1 MTTYFV
7 YKYLTVLNKNT
18 APYINAVN
26 DHHHHQQQKQE
37 QHQSGDVKVSMSF
50 ASRKQMGVTMRKVKL
65 LLWHWERDILMPC
78 MRVTISGVG
87 LVLNGGGGYMH

>member
-1 MTTYFV
+1 MFVFSHENTFQLSPFANKMTTYFV

-37 QHQSGDVKVSMSF
+37 QHQSGDVKVSMPF
-50 ASRKQMGVTMRKVKL
+50 ASR
-65 LLWHWERDILMPC
+65 
-78 MRVTISGVG
+78 
-87 LVLNGGGGYMH
+87 